1 MDRAGASPP
10 PPPGTGAP
18 AAGHAG
24 RRLLIAIDGP
34 AGAGKSTVAQALA
47 QRLGLCCLDTGAMYR
62 AFGLKVLESRVD
74 PSDEK
79 AVSGLLGA
87 TEIDAGSKA
96 LLLDGRDVSGLV
108 RGGVVSAVSSVVA
121 AIPAVRSALVE
132 MQREVI
138 ARSPGGAVVEG
149 RDIGTVVMP
158 FADLKL
164 FITAADSER
173 ARRRA
178 LQTGLSLQQELDAIR
193 VRDSRDRQ
201 RGASPLKA
209 ADDAVII
216 DTTGLTADEVTEKI
230 LAMLP

>member
-1 MDRAGASPP
+1 MDS
-10 PPPGTGAP
+10 
-18 AAGHAG
+18 

-47 QRLGLCCLDTGAMYR
+47 RRLGLSYLDTGAMYR
-62 AFGLKVLESRVD
+62 AFALKVLESGVD

-79 AVSGLLGA
+79 GVEGLLGS
-87 TEIDAGSKA
+87 TRIDAGTDTV
-96 LLLDGRDVSGLV
+96 LVDGRDVSGLV
-108 RGGVVSAVSSVVA
+108 RGGDVSAVSSVVA
-121 AIPAVRSALVE
+121 AIPAVRRRLVE
-132 MQREVI
+132 LQKEVI
-138 ARSPGGAVVEG
+138 ARDPAGAVVEG

-158 FADLKL
+158 LADLKI

-178 LQTGLSLQQELDAIR
+178 LQTGLDPRQELDAIR
-193 VRDSRDRQ
+193 ARDRRDSE

-216 DTTGLTADEVTEKI
+216 DTTGLTAGEVVEKI